1 MPTNL
6 DLKLL
11 KGQELGK
18 ISIDVWIARAA
29 RAVPSCLAE
38 IRDAEMMH
46 DGQSGEREKL
56 VAPFSMTARHVK
68 RHTWMANNC
77 NFAKK
82 SWKTCSDQNPPK
94 QSPETRNRLKD
105 DDPFPWRNAFWGAL
119 FTMAQAALACQIA
132 PALDTDED
140 SSSLHFRAWHKGSSE
155 SHRRESS
162 KIGPSKKLHRW
173 LRKNI
178 AWNCL
183 EMSLVNIKKK
193 LRGFASSLQL
203 GAPGRV
209 LEKGESPP
217 NEDSMDFFHFSR
229 VLVIFGTGL
238 ILMVLQSCWLN

>member
-1 MPTNL
+1 MVHPSTAITCQGHRCQQISTWSCWRDKNL
-6 DLKLL
+6 
-11 KGQELGK
+11 
-18 ISIDVWIARAA
+18 VHW
-29 RAVPSCLAE
+29 
-38 IRDAEMMH
+38 MMH
-46 DGQSGEREKL
+46 QRPIWWKKKDRCTL
-56 VAPFSMTARHVK
+56 FNDCRRHVK
-68 RHTWMANNC
+68 RPQLDGKQLIAILR
-77 NFAKK
+77 KK
-82 SWKTCSDQNPPK
+82 YCTCSDQNPPK
-94 QSPETRNRLKD
+94 QSSETRNRLKD

-203 GAPGRV
+203 GAPGKV

-217 NEDSMDFFHFSR
+217 NEDSMDFLS
-229 VLVIFGTGL
+229 L

>member
-1 MPTNL
+1 MNCQSCQSRAELSCRNPGCRNDAWRPIWWKGRARCTLFNDCQACEKTHL
-6 DLKLL
+6 D
-11 KGQELGK
+11 GK
-18 ISIDVWIARAA
+18 QLQF
-29 RAVPSCLAE
+29 CE
-38 IRDAEMMH
+38 
-46 DGQSGEREKL
+46 
-56 VAPFSMTARHVK
+56 
-68 RHTWMANNC
+68 
-77 NFAKK
+77 K

-183 EMSLVNIKKK
+183 EMSLVNIKKSCEDLQALYNWVRPAEFWK
-193 LRGFASSLQL
+193 RESLHQMKT
-203 GAPGRV
+203 RWI
-209 LEKGESPP
+209 
-217 NEDSMDFFHFSR
+217 FS
-229 VLVIFGTGL
+229 F
-238 ILMVLQSCWLN
+238 